1 MLASAQNHPCAER
14 GEESREKVEEEEKEE
29 EEKEEEGTEGER
41 ATDVSGDVQGSQR
54 TSSSLHAAAP
64 HTNLGGSP
72 PEISRLQIGKKN
84 VVSFCADRILKYYH
98 LTTSDSTGC
107 FPADFLLKMF

>member
-14 GEESREKVEEEEKEE
+14 GEESREKVEEEEEEEEKEE
-29 EEKEEEGTEGER
+29 EKEKEEEGTEGER

-64 HTNLGGSP
+64 PHQPGGIASRNISP
-72 PEISRLQIGKKN
+72 PNWQNTMLSHFVQIE
-84 VVSFCADRILKYYH
+84 F
-98 LTTSDSTGC
+98 
-107 FPADFLLKMF
+107 